1 MASLSTSPF
10 SLGLKDSLLLP
21 FLQLTKIDHYNTFS
35 VTMKRKNNLIDF
47 INGRECP
54 VRGKNWQRNIIH
66 RISLRGAVDYIR
78 RLIEAYELW
87 WLNISNTEIRRD
99 TTAVIH
105 SNTCMCHCI
114 DLTVDPGTQA
124 EEFANNEIK

>member
-1 MASLSTSPF
+1 MKRISRGTSSTV
-10 SLGLKDSLLLP
+10 
-21 FLQLTKIDHYNTFS
+21 DHYRT
-35 VTMKRKNNLIDF
+35 
-47 INGRECP
+47 
-54 VRGKNWQRNIIH
+54 
-66 RISLRGAVDYIR
+66 VDYIR

-87 WLNISNTEIRRD
+87 WLSISKTEIHREK
-99 TTAVIH
+99 TAVIH